1 MRTAVTNNNAL
12 IRYKSDGT
20 EFTDAEY
27 SSSESSFNS
36 LVRRTSN
43 YAITKR
49 DRGDAD
55 SSLDS
60 LMQVVDPTSYASENI
75 QWHIGTNTEFDY
87 GAPATQL
94 SGYYYQSDSAF
105 SGNDVVMPDGYDKM
119 IQGLLTNPTSINVQ
133 YNTVVTSIDYSQ
145 DVINVT
151 TSSGTVYRAS
161 KVICTVP
168 LGVLKAG
175 DVKFTPP
182 LPANKQ
188 ASIDRLRMGSTN
200 KVFAIFPS
208 VFWDNTQTY
217 FGIHTG
223 TTAATRGR
231 FSYWLNAK
239 PLTPNGENLL
249 IGFALGQSG
258 NDFES
263 LTDAQIQSEVLSVL
277 GRMFKQSIPT
287 PTRFLVTRWVS
298 DPYSKGAYSF
308 MTVGA
313 TNADFDTLAAKVG
326 ENLFFAGEHTSSKY
340 RGTVHGAYLSG
351 QNAALQVRNLPVPAS
366 AASISSMVG
375 SLLAI
380 VSCLFL
386 LL

>member
-1 MRTAVTNNNAL
+1 VIVIGAGMAGVSAARNLQDANVPVIILEARNRYGGRVFTDRTSIGVPAEIGAAWIHGPVGNPLTPLQQKFNMRTAVTNNNAL

-119 IQGLLTNPTSINVQ
+119 IHGLLTNPTSINVQ

-249 IGFALGQSG
+249 MYV
-258 NDFES
+258 S
-263 LTDAQIQSEVLSVL
+263 LIVILIRQWIC
-277 GRMFKQSIPT
+277 F
-287 PTRFLVTRWVS
+287 
-298 DPYSKGAYSF
+298 
-308 MTVGA
+308 
-313 TNADFDTLAAKVG
+313 
-326 ENLFFAGEHTSSKY
+326 
-340 RGTVHGAYLSG
+340 GTI
-351 QNAALQVRNLPVPAS
+351 RK
-366 AASISSMVG
+366 
-375 SLLAI
+375 
-380 VSCLFL
+380 
-386 LL
+386 